1 MRFHTVNL
9 WPHYM
14 MKRVIGTRRMM
25 HGSGDDE
32 EIKTKRRKSK
42 KKSGST
48 HDMSAFAAEVMSA
61 KKSIKKRPFEADD
74 ALKHGSSKKK
84 GKRGRK
90 SKDSEAIYASNVQ
103 NKSSKAS
110 NRANAFEFI
119 TGKKGGSASATDS
132 ASRKSKYRF
141 GNRNINVIRPSII
154 PYEEE

>member
-1 MRFHTVNL
+1 
-9 WPHYM
+9 
-14 MKRVIGTRRMM
+14 MKHAQDAVTRSISL
-25 HGSGDDE
+25 SGA
-32 EIKTKRRKSK
+32 TLL
-42 KKSGST
+42 
-48 HDMSAFAAEVMSA
+48 HF
-61 KKSIKKRPFEADD
+61 
-74 ALKHGSSKKK
+74 GSSKKK
-84 GKRGRK
+84 KGKKGRK
-90 SKDSEAIYASNVQ
+90 SKNSESIYASNVQ